1 MKHAYLILAHSEKG
15 ILKELIQAL
24 DDARNDIYIHLDVK
38 AKFDISDLSTNY
50 SGLYILPNQLDARW
64 GDFSLVEVE
73 LRLMAEATER
83 AEYSYYHLLSGVD
96 FPIAS
101 QNVIHDFFDKHVGK
115 EFIGFA
121 NHATA
126 KEIEWRSQ
134 HYFLFSRYFKSKNLL
149 MRLSRRIFADIQSLV
164 GYKRFPGVV
173 KKGCQWCSLT
183 DDFVRYLLSIFL
195 TILKIHT

>member
-134 HYFLFSRYFKSKNLL
+134 HYFLFQGISN
-149 MRLSRRIFADIQSLV
+149 
-164 GYKRFPGVV
+164 P
-173 KKGCQWCSLT
+173 
-183 DDFVRYLLSIFL
+183 
-195 TILKIHT
+195 KIY

>member
-101 QNVIHDFFDKHVGK
+101 QNVIHDFFDK
-115 EFIGFA
+115 
-121 NHATA
+121 
-126 KEIEWRSQ
+126 
-134 HYFLFSRYFKSKNLL
+134 
-149 MRLSRRIFADIQSLV
+149 
-164 GYKRFPGVV
+164 
-173 KKGCQWCSLT
+173 
-183 DDFVRYLLSIFL
+183 
-195 TILKIHT
+195 

>member
-1 MKHAYLILAHSEKG
+1 M
-15 ILKELIQAL
+15 

-101 QNVIHDFFDKHVGK
+101 QNVIHDFSINMSGK
-115 EFIGFA
+115 SLLGLQIMQQLRRLNGA
-121 NHATA
+121 
-126 KEIEWRSQ
+126 RSITS
-134 HYFLFSRYFKSKNLL
+134 FFKVFQIQKSL

-173 KKGCQWCSLT
+173 KKDVSGVVLQMILSDTYCQIKSR
-183 DDFVRYLLSIFL
+183 FMIIFL
-195 TILKIHT
+195 ILIARTN